1 MDQHMV
7 MDGGQ
12 PDAIQGDSKHEKSAI
27 SFTLQQ
33 FEGPLDLLLYV
44 IQKAQVNIYDI
55 PISDITNQFLA
66 YLDLAKQMDLEDLTD
81 FYLMASQLLYIK
93 SRMLLPHDDA
103 LEDDDEISDPR
114 LELVERL
121 LEYQKYKK
129 FTALL
134 SDSSQAGEL
143 FIQRRKSQFM
153 LPFEDQDL
161 WNEVSV
167 WDLLKTF
174 SALLKSVT
182 PEQVFNVYEEVT
194 TKQKLA
200 LMNELFETRD
210 EISFLDLVVRPQ
222 SHMDMI
228 CAFLAI
234 LEAVKFHM
242 VLIFQHSLF
251 GDILIRKRTDRDL
264 SIQDEIDSYEE
275 EESESA
281 SFEAIPVHKGGDEVA
296 NSIQSFDDDLD
307 DEIIELD
314 DEDDGN
320 TKDTDDIL

>member
-1 MDQHMV
+1 MV
-7 MDGGQ
+7 MDIGHSVS
-12 PDAIQGDSKHEKSAI
+12 IQEDNQLGKSAI
-27 SFTLQQ
+27 SFSLQQ
-33 FEGPLDLLLYV
+33 FEGPLDLLLYL

-66 YLDLAKQMDLEDLTD
+66 YLDLAKQMDLDDLTD

-103 LEDDDEISDPR
+103 FENDEELSDPR

-121 LEYQKYKK
+121 LEYQKFKK
-129 FTALL
+129 YTALL
-134 SDSSQAGEL
+134 ADSNQAGEL

-153 LPFEDQDL
+153 LPFEDQEL
-161 WNEVSV
+161 WNEVSI

-174 SALLKSVT
+174 AALLKTVT

-194 TKQKLA
+194 TKQKMA
-200 LMNELFETRD
+200 LMNEFFETRD
-210 EISFLDLVVRPQ
+210 EITFLDIVVRPQ
-222 SHMDMI
+222 SPMDVI

-242 VLIFQHSLF
+242 VIIVQHSLF
-251 GDILIRKRTDRDL
+251 GDILIRKRTDADVFTY
-264 SIQDEIDSYEE
+264 DETDNYADDS
-275 EESESA
+275 SKIS
-281 SFEAIPVHKGGDEVA
+281 SFATFPSQKGGDEA
-296 NSIQSFDDDLD
+296 INSIQSLDEDVD

-314 DEDDGN
+314 DDDGN
-320 TKDTDDIL
+320 TEDADDIF

>member
-1 MDQHMV
+1 MV
-7 MDGGQ
+7 MEVVQ
-12 PDAIQGDSKHEKSAI
+12 SVAIQGDSKIEKSSI

-103 LEDDDEISDPR
+103 LEEDEELTDPR

-121 LEYQKYKK
+121 LEYQKFKK
-129 FTALL
+129 YSALL

-200 LMNELFETRD
+200 LMNELFETHD

-222 SHMDMI
+222 SHMDII

-242 VLIFQHSLF
+242 VLIVQHSLF
-251 GDILIRKRTDRDL
+251 GDILIRQRTDKD
-264 SIQDEIDSYEE
+264 QHMYDESGIYDEE
-275 EESESA
+275 EIEHA
-281 SFEAIPVHKGGDEVA
+281 SFIAIPRPKGGDEA
-296 NSIQSFDDDLD
+296 INSIQSLDNDLD

-314 DEDDGN
+314 DDDDGN
-320 TKDTDDIL
+320 TEDTEDIL

>member
-1 MDQHMV
+1 MV
-7 MDGGQ
+7 MDVGQ
-12 PDAIQGDSKHEKSAI
+12 AVPKQGDSQIEKSSI
-27 SFTLQQ
+27 SFSLQQ
-33 FEGPLDLLLYV
+33 FEGPLDLLLFL

-55 PISDITNQFLA
+55 PISDITDQFLA
-66 YLDLAKQMDLEDLTD
+66 YLDLSKQMDLNDLTD

-93 SRMLLPHDDA
+93 SRMLLPHDDVF
-103 LEDDDEISDPR
+103 ENDEELSDPR

-121 LEYQKYKK
+121 LEYQKFKK
-129 FTALL
+129 YTSLL
-134 SDSSQAGEL
+134 SDSSQVGEL

-174 SALLKSVT
+174 SALLKAVT

-210 EISFLDLVVRPQ
+210 EISFLDIVVRPH
-222 SHMDMI
+222 SAMDVI

-242 VLIFQHSLF
+242 VMIIQHSLF
-251 GDILIRKRTDRDL
+251 GDILIRRRTEMDSL
-264 SIQDEIDSYEE
+264 TYDENEYDTFS
-275 EESESA
+275 
-281 SFEAIPVHKGGDEVA
+281 AIPLYKGGDEVI
-296 NSIQSFDDDLD
+296 NSIQSLDEELD

-314 DEDDGN
+314 DDN
-320 TKDTDDIL
+320 YNTDDDDRI

>member
-1 MDQHMV
+1 MV
-7 MDGGQ
+7 TEAGQ
-12 PDAIQGDSKHEKSAI
+12 PALIHGDSQVEKSTI
-27 SFTLQQ
+27 SFSLQQ
-33 FEGPLDLLLYV
+33 FEGPLDLLLYL

-66 YLDLAKQMDLEDLTD
+66 YLDLAKQMDLDALTD
-81 FYLMASQLLYIK
+81 FYLMASQLLFIK
-93 SRMLLPHDDA
+93 SRMLLPHNDA
-103 LEDDDEISDPR
+103 LENDEELTDPR

-121 LEYQKYKK
+121 LEYQKFKK
-129 FTALL
+129 YSALL

-182 PEQVFNVYEEVT
+182 PDQVFNVYEEVT
-194 TKQKLA
+194 TKQKMA
-200 LMNELFETRD
+200 LMNELFETRI

-222 SHMDMI
+222 SHIDVI

-242 VLIFQHSLF
+242 VLIVQHALF
-251 GDILIRKRTDRDL
+251 GDILIRKRTDKDQL
-264 SIQDEIDSYEE
+264 IYDEIDNYDYREGE
-275 EESESA
+275 ID
-281 SFEAIPVHKGGDEVA
+281 SFKAIPLHKGGDEA
-296 NSIQSFDDDLD
+296 LNSIQSVDEDLD

-314 DEDDGN
+314 DDDDGN
-320 TKDTDDIL
+320 PEDTDDSF